1 MGKRTLLN
9 LLAKCKNQVIIDIYQ
24 DLLDFCIFISYN
36 IYCGCNYKRN
46 GGNNIMAISYNKLWK
61 LMIDQDLNKTQLK
74 DKAQISTN
82 AVAKLGKNEA
92 VSMETLEKI
101 CRTLNCDVGDI
112 MEFIDDNNKA
122 GRK

>member
-1 MGKRTLLN
+1 M
-9 LLAKCKNQVIIDIYQ
+9 
-24 DLLDFCIFISYN
+24 
-36 IYCGCNYKRN
+36 NYKN
-46 GGNNIMAISYNKLWK
+46 GGNSITAVSYNKLWK

-112 MEFIDDNNKA
+112 MEFVDGK
-122 GRK
+122 

>member
-1 MGKRTLLN
+1 MM
-9 LLAKCKNQVIIDIYQ
+9 LASIIY
-24 DLLDFCIFISYN
+24 S
-36 IYCGCNYKRN
+36 GCNYKN
-46 GGNNIMAISYNKLWK
+46 GGNSIMAVSYNKLWK

-101 CRTLNCDVGDI
+101 CITLNCDVGDI
-112 MEFIDDNNKA
+112 MEFVDGK
-122 GRK
+122 

>member
-1 MGKRTLLN
+1 
-9 LLAKCKNQVIIDIYQ
+9 
-24 DLLDFCIFISYN
+24 
-36 IYCGCNYKRN
+36 
-46 GGNNIMAISYNKLWK
+46 
-61 LMIDQDLNKTQLK
+61 MIDQDLNKTQLK

-112 MEFIDDNNKA
+112 MEFVDGK
-122 GRK
+122 

>member
-1 MGKRTLLN
+1 
-9 LLAKCKNQVIIDIYQ
+9 
-24 DLLDFCIFISYN
+24 
-36 IYCGCNYKRN
+36 
-46 GGNNIMAISYNKLWK
+46 MAISYNKLWK

-112 MEFIDDNNKA
+112 MEFVDGK
-122 GRK
+122 